1 MDYVLSEG
9 HADTVEEAH
18 YVMTQMDAETIQTI
32 IEKTGVFQ
40 DPKLNIKYPD
50 QPKMTEK
57 GKQILPNLP
66 DPTIVRGNKVIYK
79 PKGTPRIFG
88 DPTGKMSDFF
98 KS

>member
-1 MDYVLSEG
+1 
-9 HADTVEEAH
+9 
-18 YVMTQMDAETIQTI
+18 
-32 IEKTGVFQ
+32 
-40 DPKLNIKYPD
+40 
-50 QPKMTEK
+50 MTEK
-57 GKQILPNLP
+57 GKKILPNLP

>member
-1 MDYVLSEG
+1 MK
-9 HADTVEEAH
+9 TF
-18 YVMTQMDAETIQTI
+18 QQFQ
-32 IEKTGVFQ
+32 EKAGIFKSS
-40 DPKLNIKYPD
+40 KLNKMYSD

-57 GKQILPNLP
+57 GKEILPNLP

-98 KS
+98 RS

>member
-1 MDYVLSEG
+1 MLRQSKLQSRKKKNSI
-9 HADTVEEAH
+9 VE
-18 YVMTQMDAETIQTI
+18 
-32 IEKTGVFQ
+32 KSGVFQ
-40 DPKLNIKYPD
+40 DPKLNIKYPE
-50 QPKMTEK
+50 QPKMTKK
-57 GKQILPNLP
+57 GQQILPNLP